1 MTTVSSSNSAAATS
15 AMPTRT
21 TVTASDGVT
30 LAVHAYTEIDP
41 QRPTVLAIHGYP
53 DNHHLWDGVAAHLG
67 GRYNVVAYDVRGAGE
82 SERPSSRAGY
92 RFPQLISDVG
102 GVIDSLGVGQ
112 VHLLAHDWGSIQ
124 GWAAVT
130 DDAVMSKVASFTS
143 ISGPHLNY
151 AGKFLRSPRSPRG
164 LFDVVRQF
172 MASGYIWFFLC
183 PGLPELMI
191 RSGLGVKVI
200 DAFARI
206 GNSSTR
212 TQSPAAVRSTGDYV
226 NGLNLYRANMP
237 APFLAPGAQLP
248 ATNVPVQV
256 LVPRMDIFVTPAL
269 QRFTGSIPLGGRV
282 VPIEGG
288 HWVVTARPDVVAR
301 LADEWI
307 DRVVGGAASPSTSVV
322 GTGRRDVRGKLALVT
337 GAGAGI
343 GRATA
348 AELARKGARTVVIV
362 DRDLAA
368 AEETA
373 AAVRDI
379 GADAAVYQAD
389 VGDETAMNQLAAQV
403 NDEHGV
409 VDILVNNAG
418 IGMAGRFLE
427 TTPAHWENI
436 LSVNLR
442 GVLNGS
448 RAFGTQ
454 MVDRGQGGTIINV
467 SSAAAFLPSKSMIA
481 YGTTKAAVLAFSES
495 LRADLADEGITV
507 TAVCPGFVNTNIA
520 KSTVYAGMSA
530 DQQERARQK
539 ADAAY
544 RRRNY
549 TPEATAKAIVKAV
562 KTGPPVL
569 PIAAESRVGYAMR
582 RISPS
587 LVRLLAR
594 YDIRKH

>member
-1 MTTVSSSNSAAATS
+1 MTTVSASSSDVPA
-15 AMPTRT
+15 RF

-30 LAVHAYTEIDP
+30 LAVHAYTGIDP
-41 QRPTVLAIHGYP
+41 HRPTVLAIHGYP
-53 DNHHLWDGVAAHLG
+53 DNHHLWDGVAEHLSEHRNG
-67 GRYNVVAYDVRGAGE
+67 QYNFVAYDVRGAGE
-82 SERPSSRAGY
+82 STRPAGRSNY

-102 GVIDSLGVGQ
+102 AVIDSLGVGR

-130 DDAVMSKVASFTS
+130 DETVMGKVASFTS

-151 AGKFLRSPRSPRG
+151 AGKFLRSARTPRA
-164 LFDVVRQF
+164 LFDVIRQF
-172 MASGYIWFFLC
+172 LASGYIWFFLT
-183 PGLPELMI
+183 PGLPELMV
-191 RSGLGVKVI
+191 RAGVGVKVVE
-200 DAFARI
+200 AFGRI

-212 TQSPAAVRSTGDYV
+212 TRAGESVRATGDYV

-237 APFLAPGAQLP
+237 APFLAPGAELP
-248 ATNVPVQV
+248 ETTVPVQV
-256 LVPRMDIFVTPAL
+256 LVPRKDIFVTPAL
-269 QRFTGSIPLGGRV
+269 QRYTGSIPLGSRV

-288 HWVVTARPDVVAR
+288 HWVVTARPDVIAR
-301 LADEWI
+301 LASEWI
-307 DRVVGGAASPSTSVV
+307 DRHVGETAPASA
-322 GTGRRDVRGKLALVT
+322 GIMRTGPRDVRGKLALVT

-348 AELARKGARTVVIV
+348 IELARRGADTVVIV

-373 AAVRDI
+373 VAVREA
-379 GADAAVYQAD
+379 GAGAAVYQAD
-389 VGDETAMNQLAAQV
+389 VSDDTAINSLAAQV

-427 TTPAHWENI
+427 TTPAHWDNI
-436 LSVNLR
+436 LAVNLR

-448 RAFGTQ
+448 RAFATQ
-454 MVDRGQGGTIINV
+454 MVDRGEGGTIINV

-495 LRADLADEGITV
+495 LRADLADDGITV

-520 KSTVYAGMSA
+520 KSTVYAGMTA
-530 DQQERARQK
+530 DEQERARHR

-562 KTGPPVL
+562 KSGPPVV
-569 PIAAESRVGYAMR
+569 PIAAESKLGYAMR

-587 LVRLLAR
+587 LIRLLAR
-594 YDIRKH
+594 YDIRQS

>member
-1 MTTVSSSNSAAATS
+1 MTRS
-15 AMPTRT
+15 

-53 DNHHLWDGVAAHLG
+53 DNHHLWDGVAEHLS
-67 GRYNVVAYDVRGAGE
+67 GRYNFVAYDVRGAGE
-82 SERPSSRAGY
+82 STRPAGRSNY
-92 RFPQLISDVG
+92 RFSQLVSDVG
-102 GVIDSLGVGQ
+102 AVIDSLGVGR

-130 DDAVMSKVASFTS
+130 DETVMGKVASFTS

-151 AGKFLRSPRSPRG
+151 AGKFLRSARTPRG
-164 LFDVVRQF
+164 LFDVIRQF
-172 MASGYIWFFLC
+172 FASGYIWFFLT

-191 RSGLGVKVI
+191 RSGVGVKVVE
-200 DAFARI
+200 AFGRI
-206 GNSSTR
+206 GNSSVRTR
-212 TQSPAAVRSTGDYV
+212 AGEPVRATGDYV

-237 APFLAPGAQLP
+237 GPFLAPGAKLP
-248 ATNVPVQV
+248 ATTVPIQV
-256 LVPRMDIFVTPAL
+256 LVPRMDMFVTPAL
-269 QRFTGSIPLGGRV
+269 QRYTGSIPLGGRV

-288 HWVVTARPDVVAR
+288 HWVVTARPDVIAR
-301 LADEWI
+301 LASEWI
-307 DRVVGGAASPSTSVV
+307 DRHVGEAAPASANIVR
-322 GTGRRDVRGKLALVT
+322 TGPRDVRGKLALIT

-348 AELARKGARTVVIV
+348 VELARHGADTVVIV
-362 DRDLAA
+362 DRDLGA
-368 AEETA
+368 AEKTA
-373 AAVRDI
+373 AAVREA
-379 GADAAVYQAD
+379 GAGAAVYQAD
-389 VGDETAMNQLAAQV
+389 VSDDAAMNALAAQV

-409 VDILVNNAG
+409 VDILINNAG

-427 TTPAHWENI
+427 TTPAHWDNI
-436 LSVNLR
+436 LAVNLR

-448 RAFGTQ
+448 RAFATQ
-454 MVDRGQGGTIINV
+454 MVDRGEGGTIINV

-495 LRADLADEGITV
+495 LRADLADDGITV

-520 KSTVYAGMSA
+520 KSTVYAGMTA
-530 DQQERARQK
+530 DEQEGARNR

-544 RRRNY
+544 RRRNF

-562 KTGPPVL
+562 KSGPPVV
-569 PIAAESRVGYAMR
+569 PIAAESKLGYAMR

-587 LVRLLAR
+587 LIRLLAR
-594 YDIRKH
+594 YDIRQS

>member
-1 MTTVSSSNSAAATS
+1 MTRS
-15 AMPTRT
+15 
-21 TVTASDGVT
+21 TVTASDGVK

-53 DNHHLWDGVAAHLG
+53 DNHHLWDGAAEYLG

-82 SERPSSRAGY
+82 SERPAARSGY

-102 GVIDSLGVGQ
+102 AVIDSLGVEQ

-130 DDAVMSKVASFTS
+130 DDTVMNKIASFTS

-151 AGKFLRSPRSPRG
+151 AGKFLRSARTPRG
-164 LFDVVRQF
+164 VFDVVRQF

-191 RSGLGVKVI
+191 RAGLGVKVI
-200 DAFARI
+200 EIFGRI

-212 TQSPAAVRSTGDYV
+212 AQSAAPVRSTRDYV

-237 APFLAPGAQLP
+237 APFLAPGKQLP
-248 ATNVPVQV
+248 QTGVAVQQ
-256 LVPRMDIFVTPAL
+256 LVPRMDLFVTPAL
-269 QRFTGSIPLGGRV
+269 QRFTGSIPPRSRV

-288 HWVVTARPDVVAR
+288 HWVVTARPDVIAR
-301 LADEWI
+301 LTSEWI
-307 DRVVGGAASPSTSVV
+307 DRVVSGGAPSGPSVV
-322 GTGRRDVRGKLALVT
+322 GKGQRDVRGKLALVT

-348 AELARKGARTVVIV
+348 IELACKGARTVVIV

-368 AEETA
+368 AKETA
-373 AAVRDI
+373 TAVQEA
-379 GADAAVYQAD
+379 GSDAAVYQVD
-389 VGDETAMNQLAAQV
+389 VGDESAMNTLAAQV

-427 TTPAHWENI
+427 TTPEHWDNI
-436 LSVNLR
+436 LAVNLR

-448 RAFGTQ
+448 RVFGSQ
-454 MVDRGQGGTIINV
+454 MVERGQGGTIINV

-495 LRADLADEGITV
+495 LRADLADEGIAV

-530 DQQERARQK
+530 EEQERARQK
-539 ADAAY
+539 ADAIY

-562 KTGPPVL
+562 KTAPPVL
-569 PIAAESRVGYAMR
+569 PIAAESRVGYALR

-587 LVRLLAR
+587 LVRVYAR
-594 YDIRKH
+594 FDLRQR